1 MVLSGFGG
9 FPRNPVFSLTKCL
22 FTGVC
27 LQTGV
32 LPGIG
37 GFGVFCLGGFLQMG
51 PSKNVPYRPLI
62 RTFWEA
68 NDRPNEGPILT
79 SLCTPPHGNDIFY
92 PTFALHPEIALFF
105 SQERADKHP
114 FSGILI
120 YWDGLP
126 QSVFHLFF
134 QISPIWI
141 AEPAPE
147 TPFWLQALFSTP
159 GR

>member
-1 MVLSGFGG
+1 MVLSGFEG

-105 SQERADKHP
+105 FPGEGGQAPLFRNPDLLGWAATERFSP
-114 FSGILI
+114 F
-120 YWDGLP
+120 
-126 QSVFHLFF
+126 
-134 QISPIWI
+134 
-141 AEPAPE
+141 
-147 TPFWLQALFSTP
+147 FSNQP
-159 GR
+159 DLDRRARS